1 MLLWDSFCGRGR
13 RNKWVRLPGDTRCA
27 AVTKKGTRCKG
38 RIHTGSEY
46 CYFHDPDVERP
57 ARRGG
62 SRRRAYH
69 VDGVSSRLTTR
80 RGITQALERLYHDTQ
95 MGIVPPDVGRALF
108 EMLERMLHLY
118 YETRPRR
125 NPQRT
130 DRSQAARLLR
140 RLARTY
146 VEAARGKR
154 QVIPRV
160 FASAPSVVAPS
171 TDPKPVEQILG
182 RNPAGRSKPPAGG
195 KPRAVADA
203 QSN

>member
-1 MLLWDSFCGRGR
+1 MLLWESFCGRGR
-13 RNKWVRLPGDTRCA
+13 RNTWVRLPGDTRCA

-57 ARRGG
+57 ARRAA
-62 SRRRAYH
+62 SKRRAYH

-80 RGITQALERLYHDTQ
+80 RGITQALERLVHDTQ

-125 NPQRT
+125 NPRQT
-130 DRSQAARLLR
+130 DRSRAARLLR
-140 RLARTY
+140 RLAKTY
-146 VEAARGKR
+146 VKAERGKR
-154 QVIPRV
+154 QVIPRAP
-160 FASAPSVVAPS
+160 ASARSAAPPA
-171 TDPKPVEQILG
+171 TGPQTVEQV
-182 RNPAGRSKPPAGG
+182 RVPDPAARSSLPAGG
-195 KPRAVADA
+195 PSRVVADG
-203 QSN
+203 

>member
-1 MLLWDSFCGRGR
+1 MLLWESFCGRGR
-13 RNKWVRLPGDTRCA
+13 RNKWVRLPADTRCA

-38 RIHTGSEY
+38 RIHTGGEY

-118 YETRPRR
+118 HETRPRR

-146 VEAARGKR
+146 VQAERGKR
-154 QVIPRV
+154 QVVPRV
-160 FASAPSVVAPS
+160 PASARSAAAPATGPQKVEQVRAPDPAARSSVPASGPSRVVA
-171 TDPKPVEQILG
+171 DG
-182 RNPAGRSKPPAGG
+182 
-195 KPRAVADA
+195 
-203 QSN
+203 